1 MGFDCFNRSAKKI
14 CQRHL
19 QDGQISPTLRFPQ
32 QLSLRMQQV
41 VARIDVGLLVGLAA
55 NGPAKVVFKEE

>member
-32 QLSLRMQQV
+32 QLALRMEQAV
-41 VARIDVGLLVGLAA
+41 DRIGAGLLVGLAA
-55 NGPAKVVFKEE
+55 SDPAKVVFKEE